1 MDSQVLRRLP
11 KIELHLHLEGA
22 IPLPALWQLVQKYG
36 GTPEVPNLD
45 ALKQKFQFRDFG
57 HFIDTWVWKNN
68 FIREYEDFTLIADAV
83 AASLVEQGI
92 IYSELMF
99 SPGDFARH
107 GLELGP
113 ITAAIR
119 RGLQRH
125 ESKITTPLILDLI
138 RDFGP
143 EKGRRWLDEGFE
155 VRDLGIVGIG
165 IGGSE
170 GPYPPEA
177 YGDIYHRARQLG
189 FHTTAHAGEAAG
201 AASVWGAVQ
210 SLGVERIGHG
220 TRAVEDPALLRY
232 LQEHQIAIEAC
243 PISNVRTAVVKS
255 LRDHPIKQFLDEGL
269 LVCVNTDDPAMFH
282 TSLEEEFRALHETFG
297 FGLREVKKLTLNAI
311 TASFASH
318 ELKQKLKIEVE
329 QAYAGQTEK

>member
-1 MDSQVLRRLP
+1 MDLQVLQQLP

-36 GTPEVPNLD
+36 GSPEVPNIG

-68 FIREYEDFTLIADAV
+68 FIREYEDLTLIADAV
-83 AASLVEQGI
+83 AASLVEQGV

-113 ITAAIR
+113 ITEAIR
-119 RGLQRH
+119 RGLGRH
-125 ESKITTPLILDLI
+125 ESRITTPLILDLI

-143 EKGRRWLDEGFE
+143 EKGRRWLEEAYE
-155 VRDLGIVGIG
+155 VKDLGIVGIG

-170 GPYPPEA
+170 GQFPPDVYA
-177 YGDIYHRARQLG
+177 DIYRRGRDLG

-201 AASVWGAVQ
+201 PESVWGAVRA
-210 SLGVERIGHG
+210 LEVERIGHG
-220 TRAVEDPALLRY
+220 TRAAEDPVLMEY
-232 LQEHQIAIEAC
+232 LQKHQIAIEAC
-243 PISNVRTAVVKS
+243 PLSNLRTGVVKD
-255 LRDHPIKQFLDEGL
+255 LKEHPIKRFLDDGFQ
-269 LVCVNTDDPAMFH
+269 VSVNTDDPAMFH
-282 TSLEEEFRALHETFG
+282 TSLVGEFMALHKTFG
-297 FGLREVKKLTLNAI
+297 FGYGDVKRLTTNAI
-311 TASFASH
+311 AAAFCSDGD
-318 ELKQKLKIEVE
+318 KQRLTQEVE
-329 QAYAGQTEK
+329 LRFSPHLKA